1 MADTET
7 VDFDVATRKTPYLQ
21 TYVAFKHDLQL
32 LELLNNQIPK
42 SIKERGKKENED
54 FLTKLIMNK
63 DFAKQWKKACDAVD
77 KVSKR
82 IGKDRK
88 NVYLGLK
95 GKPGQALWKS
105 MRHSQTYQRYFIR
118 LIRDMSLIYLVADY
132 EAFLQRILK
141 ISFLKKPEI
150 LKTCQKNITYEELLN
165 YQNINDAKE
174 RIIEKELSIINEDI
188 ETVSQYLEEKFNLK
202 ISEFVDWKNFK
213 ERFYRRNI
221 ILHNLGMPNRL
232 YRLKT
237 GYKGKNRLMIVS
249 KRYLGESID
258 LFNVMAIK
266 VALKLTHKFP

>member
-1 MADTET
+1 MGDTGT

-42 SIKERGKKENED
+42 SIKERGKKESEGL
-54 FLTKLIMNK
+54 LTKLIMNK

-88 NVYLGLK
+88 NVYLGLR

-118 LIRDMSLIYLVADY
+118 LIRNMSLIYLVADY
-132 EAFLQRILK
+132 EAFLQRMLK

-150 LKTCQKNITYEELLN
+150 LKTCQKNVTYEELLN
-165 YQNINDAKE
+165 YQNIDDVKE
-174 RIIEKELSIINEDI
+174 LIIEKELSIINEDI
-188 ETVSQYLEEKFNLK
+188 ETVSQYFEEKFNLK

-237 GYKGKNRLMIVS
+237 GYKGKNRLMVVS

-266 VALKLTHKFP
+266 VGLKLAHKFP